1 LFLTNVIEKNCCGIG
16 VLCTWA
22 RNSGWILLNCVPEGL
37 DVEELERR
45 LIKNVPSVFAV
56 HELHVWTLT
65 AK

>member
-1 LFLTNVIEKNCCGIG
+1 VTLLV
-16 VLCTWA
+16 A